1 MRVPSQGG
9 EDPLKEGM
17 AAHSSTLAWRIPW
30 TEEPGGLQSTGSQS
44 RAQRHQ
50 LSTRM
55 FKDTEHLA
63 ADEQAAADF
72 RPAPSHSTSP
82 LRCRQRWGPSFALQ
96 VVAVLRQGHQARS
109 AGLGRDRLS
118 RRVAALSKGAAQP
131 QCPRCQHDSSL
142 PGALWAERPGLLRT
156 EVPSRGHTGEV
167 LLLAVASV
175 FH

>member
-1 MRVPSQGG
+1 MGYSPRGRSQTQ
-9 EDPLKEGM
+9 LN
-17 AAHSSTLAWRIPW
+17 
-30 TEEPGGLQSTGSQS
+30 
-44 RAQRHQ
+44 Q

-63 ADEQAAADF
+63 PEEQAAADF
-72 RPAPSHSTSP
+72 CPAPSCSTSP

-109 AGLGRDRLS
+109 AGLGRDQPS

-131 QCPRCQHDSSL
+131 QCPQCQHDSSL
-142 PGALWAERPGLLRT
+142 RGALWAERPGLLRT